1 MEHEDNWLALAIGN
15 SRLHWAWYCRQSLI
29 KTWNTPYLGNHVKP
43 NQLPPLFLCPEL
55 IEQGLIFIPVYLA
68 SVVSSQT
75 QLWQK
80 YHKLNL
86 LSLTDIQLTNI
97 YSTIGI
103 DRALAAWGAIATY
116 QQSCLVID
124 GGTALTFTA
133 VDKQGKFIG
142 GAILPGLSGQ
152 LATLKQK
159 TAALPQI
166 TLPDTLPP
174 RWADNTEQA
183 IASGII
189 YTTISGIQ
197 SFINDWWR
205 QFTDNQVLFTGGDAK
220 ALSLYLY
227 SQFPE
232 LKQKTIVDPNL
243 IFHGIKLVY
252 EERQKQQP

>member
-1 MEHEDNWLALAIGN
+1 
-15 SRLHWAWYCRQSLI
+15 
-29 KTWNTPYLGNHVKP
+29 
-43 NQLPPLFLCPEL
+43 
-55 IEQGLIFIPVYLA
+55 
-68 SVVSSQT
+68 
-75 QLWQK
+75 
-80 YHKLNL
+80 
-86 LSLTDIQLTNI
+86 
-97 YSTIGI
+97 
-103 DRALAAWGAIATY
+103 
-116 QQSCLVID
+116 
-124 GGTALTFTA
+124 
-133 VDKQGKFIG
+133 
-142 GAILPGLSGQ
+142 
-152 LATLKQK
+152 
-159 TAALPQI
+159 AALPQI